1 MARVSLMSRH
11 PLDPPARLLRSL
23 VGMVAAGV
31 AVGLAVGLMEG
42 PGCLDALLPALRAR
56 ARHLDNFGSVPTPSG
71 LRTRVADAP
80 RPTASNFSTGEF
92 S

>member
-1 MARVSLMSRH
+1 MAWVSLMSRH

-23 VGMVAAGV
+23 VGMVAA
-31 AVGLAVGLMEG
+31 GLAVGLMEG

-92 S
+92 L